1 MMKFSIC
8 IPAML
13 CILLLPF
20 SGTEAIAQSDR
31 VYTLKECMEFA
42 LANSADM
49 EVQRANI
56 DDDRIARRD
65 AILNAFTPSVD
76 AQGNV
81 YSNFGRT
88 IDPETNT
95 YVSTTSFN
103 NAFGV
108 SAGITLFNGFQAV
121 NNMRIAKTAQIMGLS
136 EERQAADK
144 ICLATIE
151 AYYNVVY
158 YTQLAD
164 ILKTQVE
171 NAEDALHLA
180 RRQEELG
187 QKGYAD
193 VVQLD
198 ADLADRKYE
207 WIQAVNKM
215 KDAYV
220 TLQDVMFWPAGDT
233 LVIDVSFAD
242 EGNADQTVDE
252 PCSLDRLT
260 ETAIASVP
268 EVAIAKGN
276 MQNAAYELKTAKWQL
291 APSLNLYGGWSTS
304 YYTYPGQA
312 GYVPTPYWEQF
323 RNNGGEYIQLTLSI
337 PIFGRLAKY
346 SNISRKK
353 NELRRMS
360 AEYEKTLRNIE
371 SEVKRAVQD
380 RDGASLAYLQAERRS
395 AVQEEAF
402 ELNRKKFE
410 QGLISSIEYQ
420 TASGNYLKAK
430 AERLNALL
438 QYRLKKKIVAY
449 YGGIPYI
456 EQE

>member
-1 MMKFSIC
+1 M
-8 IPAML
+8 
-13 CILLLPF
+13 
-20 SGTEAIAQSDR
+20 
-31 VYTLKECMEFA
+31 
-42 LANSADM
+42 
-49 EVQRANI
+49 
-56 DDDRIARRD
+56 
-65 AILNAFTPSVD
+65 
-76 AQGNV
+76 
-81 YSNFGRT
+81 
-88 IDPETNT
+88 
-95 YVSTTSFN
+95 
-103 NAFGV
+103 
-108 SAGITLFNGFQAV
+108 
-121 NNMRIAKTAQIMGLS
+121 
-136 EERQAADK
+136 
-144 ICLATIE
+144 
-151 AYYNVVY
+151 Y

-323 RNNGGEYIQLTLSI
+323 RNNGGEYIQLTLRI

>member
-1 MMKFSIC
+1 MKFSIC

>member
-323 RNNGGEYIQLTLSI
+323 RNNGGEYIQLTLRI

>member
-291 APSLNLYGGWSTS
+291 APSLDLYGGWSTS

-323 RNNGGEYIQLTLSI
+323 RNNGGEYIQLTLRI

>member
-151 AYYNVVY
+151 AY
-158 YTQLAD
+158 
-164 ILKTQVE
+164 
-171 NAEDALHLA
+171 
-180 RRQEELG
+180 
-187 QKGYAD
+187 
-193 VVQLD
+193 
-198 ADLADRKYE
+198 
-207 WIQAVNKM
+207 
-215 KDAYV
+215 
-220 TLQDVMFWPAGDT
+220 
-233 LVIDVSFAD
+233 
-242 EGNADQTVDE
+242 
-252 PCSLDRLT
+252 
-260 ETAIASVP
+260 
-268 EVAIAKGN
+268 
-276 MQNAAYELKTAKWQL
+276 
-291 APSLNLYGGWSTS
+291 
-304 YYTYPGQA
+304 
-312 GYVPTPYWEQF
+312 
-323 RNNGGEYIQLTLSI
+323 
-337 PIFGRLAKY
+337 
-346 SNISRKK
+346 
-353 NELRRMS
+353 
-360 AEYEKTLRNIE
+360 
-371 SEVKRAVQD
+371 
-380 RDGASLAYLQAERRS
+380 
-395 AVQEEAF
+395 
-402 ELNRKKFE
+402 
-410 QGLISSIEYQ
+410 
-420 TASGNYLKAK
+420 
-430 AERLNALL
+430 
-438 QYRLKKKIVAY
+438 
-449 YGGIPYI
+449 
-456 EQE
+456 

>member
-1 MMKFSIC
+1 MRCELTISALVSVFLTLTGIGC
-8 IPAML
+8 A
-13 CILLLPF
+13 
-20 SGTEAIAQSDR
+20 AQTFK
-31 VYTLKECMEFA
+31 VYNLKECMEFA

-49 EVQRANI
+49 EIQHANI

-65 AILNAFTPSVD
+65 AILKAFTPSVN
-76 AQGNV
+76 ANGYA

-95 YVSTTSFN
+95 YISTTSFN
-103 NAFGV
+103 NSFSV
-108 SAGITLFNGFQAV
+108 SGGITLFNGFQAV
-121 NNMRIAKTAQIMGLS
+121 NNMKIAKTAQQMGLS

-164 ILKTQVE
+164 ILKAQVE

-207 WIQAVNKM
+207 WIQAVNNM

-220 TLQDVMFWPAGDT
+220 TLQDVMFWPTGDT
-233 LVIDVSFAD
+233 LVIDASFAD
-242 EGNADQTVDE
+242 EGNMEQLLDE
-252 PCSLDRLT
+252 PYSLAVLT
-260 ETAIASVP
+260 ETALNTVP
-268 EVAIAKGN
+268 DVAIARGN
-276 MQNAAYELKTAKWQL
+276 MENAAYELKTAKWQL
-291 APSLNLYGGWSTS
+291 APSLELYAGWSTS

-323 RNNGGEYIQLTLSI
+323 KNNGGEYVQLTLSI
-337 PIFGRLAKY
+337 PIYGRLSKY
-346 SNISRKK
+346 SSIANKK
-353 NELRRMS
+353 NELRRKS
-360 AEYEKTLRNIE
+360 AEYDRTVRNIE

-438 QYRLKKKIVAY
+438 QYCLKKKVVAY
-449 YGGIPYI
+449 YGGIPYLD
-456 EQE
+456 QE

>member
-323 RNNGGEYIQLTLSI
+323 RNNGGEYIQLTLRI

-346 SNISRKK
+346 SNISRKR

>member
-108 SAGITLFNGFQAV
+108 SAGITVFNGFQAV

-220 TLQDVMFWPAGDT
+220 TLLDVMFWPAGDT

-323 RNNGGEYIQLTLSI
+323 RNNGGEYIQLTLRI

>member
-81 YSNFGRT
+81 YSNFGRM

-323 RNNGGEYIQLTLSI
+323 RNNGGEYIQLTLRI